1 MSFELM
7 ESETQDAVIKV
18 IGVGGCGG
26 NAVDHMIEQGV
37 QGVEFI
43 VINTD
48 AQALK
53 RSKARTQLQIG
64 ENITKGLG
72 AGAKPSVGQAAAEE
86 DRERIKEIISG
97 ANMVFITAGMG
108 GGTGTGAA
116 PIIAQIARELD
127 ILTVAV
133 VTKPFT
139 YEGNRMRFAKAGI
152 EALHEHVD
160 SLIIVPNSKLMEVL
174 GEDVTVPEAFRAAN
188 GVLQGAVAGIA
199 EVINVPGLINV
210 DFADVRTVMSE
221 NGMAM
226 MGSAIASG
234 PDRARAAAEGAI
246 SSPLLEDVSIH
257 GARGLLISV
266 TGGPDMSLYEV
277 NEAATMIQEEAH
289 DDANIIFGAVIDEK
303 MKDEIRVTVI
313 VGSVFDEIMGDEIR
327 VTVVATGLG
336 APRVAK
342 QKPEMVYRSDEV
354 YHQRTGT
361 HDEPIA
367 NVDVNYPDLET
378 PAYLRSG
385 RRAAVDAM
393 EKSGIDPYD
402 IPSFLRKQAD

>member
-1 MSFELM
+1 MFEIM
-7 ESETQDAVIKV
+7 ESQSQEAVIKV

-43 VINTD
+43 AINTD
-48 AQALK
+48 VQALN
-53 RSKARTQLQIG
+53 RNKAPTQLQIG
-64 ENITKGLG
+64 AAITQGLG
-72 AGAKPSVGQAAAEE
+72 AGAKPSVGKAAAEE
-86 DRERIKEIISG
+86 DRERIKELISG

-116 PIIAQIARELD
+116 PVVAQIARELN

-133 VTKPFT
+133 VTKPFV
-139 YEGNRMRFAKAGI
+139 YEGNRMRFAAEGI
-152 EALHEHVD
+152 KELHQHVD

-174 GEDVTVPEAFRAAN
+174 GSDVTVPEAFKAAN
-188 GVLQGAVAGIA
+188 GVLRGAVAGIA

-226 MGSAIASG
+226 MGSAVASG
-234 PDRARAAAEGAI
+234 PDRARIAAERAI
-246 SSPLLEDVSIH
+246 ASPLLEDVDMT
-257 GARGLLISV
+257 GARGVLVNITS
-266 TGGPDMSLYEV
+266 TNSLKLREMEEV
-277 NEAATMIQEEAH
+277 MACVQFAAEEA
-289 DDANIIFGAVIDEK
+289 
-303 MKDEIRVTVI
+303 TVI
-313 VGSVFDEIMGDEIR
+313 LGSVFDESMGDELR

-336 APRVAK
+336 SPLSRKAS
-342 QKPEMVYRSDEV
+342 KPEVVYVDQDYR
-354 YHQRTGT
+354 RTGT
-361 HDEPIA
+361 HDQPVS
-367 NVDVNYPDLET
+367 NVNYMELDT
-378 PAYLRSG
+378 PTIMRSG

-393 EKSGIDPYD
+393 ERSGVDTYD

>member
-1 MSFELM
+1 
-7 ESETQDAVIKV
+7 
-18 IGVGGCGG
+18 
-26 NAVDHMIEQGV
+26 MIEQGV

-64 ENITKGLG
+64 SALTKGLG

-86 DRERIKEIISG
+86 DRERIKELLMG

-116 PIIAQIARELD
+116 PIVAQIAKELD

-133 VTKPFT
+133 VTKPFK
-139 YEGNRMRFAKAGI
+139 YEGNRMRYAQAGI
-152 EALHEHVD
+152 EALSQFVD
-160 SLIIVPNSKLMEVL
+160 SLIIVPNAKLMEVL
-174 GEDVTVPEAFRAAN
+174 GNDVTVPEAFKAAN

-199 EVINVPGLINV
+199 EVINVPGLINL

-226 MGSAIASG
+226 MGSAIAG
-234 PDRARAAAEGAI
+234 GADRARIAAQRAI
-246 SSPLLEDVSIH
+246 ASPLLEDIDMS
-257 GARGLLISV
+257 GARGVLVNITSSS
-266 TGGPDMSLYEV
+266 SLKIREMDEV
-277 NEAATMIQEEAH
+277 MDCVKFAAEEA
-289 DDANIIFGAVIDEK
+289 
-303 MKDEIRVTVI
+303 TVI
-313 VGSVFDEIMGDEIR
+313 VGSVFDESMGDELR

-336 APRVAK
+336 APMAK
-342 QKPEMVYRSDEV
+342 KLAKPEVVYREE
-354 YHQRTGT
+354 QMLRTGT
-361 HDEPIA
+361 DNQPVA
-367 NVDVNYPDLET
+367 NTINYSELDIPT
-378 PAYLRSG
+378 AFRSN
-385 RRAAVDAM
+385 RREQVEAM
-393 EKSGIDPYD
+393 EKSGVDTFD

>member
-1 MSFELM
+1 MFELM
-7 ESETQDAVIKV
+7 DAQSQDAVIKV

-48 AQALK
+48 AQALN
-53 RSKARTQLQIG
+53 RSRAGTQLQIG
-64 ENITKGLG
+64 AEITKGLG
-72 AGAKPSVGQAAAEE
+72 AGAKPSVGRAAAEE
-86 DRERIKEIISG
+86 DRERIKELMKD
-97 ANMVFITAGMG
+97 ADMVFITAGMG

-116 PIIAQIARELD
+116 PIVAQIAREMS

-133 VTKPFT
+133 VTKPFM
-139 YEGNRMRFAKAGI
+139 YEGNRMRFAAEGI
-152 EALHEHVD
+152 KALHEHVD

-174 GEDVTVPEAFRAAN
+174 GNDVTVPEAFKAAN

-226 MGSAIASG
+226 MGSAVATG
-234 PDRARAAAEGAI
+234 PDRAKIAAERAI
-246 SSPLLEDVSIH
+246 ASPLLEDIDMT
-257 GARGLLISV
+257 GARGVLVNITS
-266 TGGPDMSLYEV
+266 TSSLKVREMEEV
-277 NEAATMIQEEAH
+277 MACVQFAAEEA
-289 DDANIIFGAVIDEK
+289 
-303 MKDEIRVTVI
+303 TVI
-313 VGSVFDEIMGDEIR
+313 LGSVFDESMGEELR

-336 APRVAK
+336 GPLERK
-342 QKPEMVYRSDEV
+342 QSKPDIFVVEQEYK
-354 YHQRTGT
+354 RTGT
-361 HDEPIA
+361 HDMPMS
-367 NVDVNYPDLET
+367 NVNYGELDT
-378 PAYLRSG
+378 PTIMRSG
-385 RRAAVDAM
+385 RRAAVDAL
-393 EKSGIDPYD
+393 EKSGVDTYD

>member
-1 MSFELM
+1 MFEIM
-7 ESETQDAVIKV
+7 EAQSQEAVIKV

-37 QGVEFI
+37 QGVEFV

-64 ENITKGLG
+64 ASITKGLG

-86 DRERIKEIISG
+86 DRDRIREMIQG

-116 PIIAQIARELD
+116 PIVAQIAKEMD

-133 VTKPFT
+133 VTKPFA

-152 EALHEHVD
+152 EALHEFVD

-174 GEDVTVPEAFRAAN
+174 GMDITVPEAFKAAN

-234 PDRARAAAEGAI
+234 EGRARIAAERAI
-246 SSPLLEDVSIH
+246 ASPLLEDVDMS
-257 GARGLLISV
+257 GARGVL
-266 TGGPDMSLYEV
+266 V
-277 NEAATMIQEEAH
+277 NITSSSYLKLKEIDDVMECVQFAAEEA
-289 DDANIIFGAVIDEK
+289 
-303 MKDEIRVTVI
+303 TVI
-313 VGSVFDEIMGDEIR
+313 VGSVFDDAMGEDLR

-336 APRVAK
+336 APLARR
-342 QKPEMVYRSDEV
+342 QPKPEVVYRSEETF
-354 YHQRTGT
+354 QRTGT
-361 HDEPIA
+361 DNEPA
-367 NVDVNYPDLET
+367 PNASVNYAELDT
-378 PAYLRSG
+378 PAVMRRG
-385 RRAAVDAM
+385 RREAVDAM
-393 EKSGIDPYD
+393 EKSGVDTYD

>member
-1 MSFELM
+1 MFEIM
-7 ESETQDAVIKV
+7 EAQSQDAVIKV

-37 QGVEFI
+37 LGVEFI

-64 ENITKGLG
+64 ANITKGLG

-86 DRERIKEIISG
+86 DRERIKEMIMG

-116 PIIAQIARELD
+116 PIVAQIAKELD

-139 YEGNRMRFAKAGI
+139 YEGNRMRYAKAGI
-152 EALHEHVD
+152 EALSEYVD
-160 SLIIVPNSKLMEVL
+160 SLIIVPNAKLMEVL
-174 GEDVTVPEAFRAAN
+174 GSDITVPEAFKAAN

-234 PDRARAAAEGAI
+234 PDRARVAAERAI
-246 SSPLLEDVSIH
+246 ASPLLEDVDMS
-257 GARGLLISV
+257 GARGVL
-266 TGGPDMSLYEV
+266 V
-277 NEAATMIQEEAH
+277 NITSSSALKLKEIDDVMECVQFAAEEA
-289 DDANIIFGAVIDEK
+289 
-303 MKDEIRVTVI
+303 TVI
-313 VGSVFDEIMGDEIR
+313 VGSVFDENMGDGLR

-336 APRVAK
+336 APMARSK
-342 QKPEMVYRSDEV
+342 QAKPEVVYRGEES
-354 YHQRTGT
+354 YQRTGT
-361 HDEPIA
+361 DNHP
-367 NVDVNYPDLET
+367 VNNGINYNELDT
-378 PAYLRSG
+378 PAVMRRG
-385 RRAAVDAM
+385 RRETIDAM
-393 EKSGIDPYD
+393 EKSGMDTLD

>member
-1 MSFELM
+1 MFEIVDAQL
-7 ESETQDAVIKV
+7 QDAVIKV

-26 NAVDHMIEQGV
+26 NAVDHMIDQGV

-53 RSKARTQLQIG
+53 RNKARTQLQIG
-64 ENITKGLG
+64 STITKGLG
-72 AGAKPSVGQAAAEE
+72 AGAIPDVGRAAAEE
-86 DRERIKEIISG
+86 DRERIAELLRG

-116 PIIAQIARELD
+116 PIVAQIAKELE

-133 VTKPFT
+133 VTKPFAH
-139 YEGNRMRFAKAGI
+139 EGKRMRLAQAGI
-152 EALHEHVD
+152 EALSEHVD
-160 SLIIVPNSKLMEVL
+160 SLIIVPNEKLMTVL
-174 GEDVTVPEAFRAAN
+174 GEDTTLLDAFRSSN

-226 MGSAIASG
+226 MGSAVASG
-234 PDRARAAAEGAI
+234 PDRARIAAERAI
-246 SSPLLEDVSIH
+246 ASPLLEDMDMT
-257 GARGLLISV
+257 GARGVLVNITSSS
-266 TGGPDMSLYEV
+266 SLKLKELEEV
-277 NEAATMIQEEAH
+277 MECVQFAAEEA
-289 DDANIIFGAVIDEK
+289 
-303 MKDEIRVTVI
+303 TVI
-313 VGSVFDEIMGDEIR
+313 VGSVFDEAMGDEMR

-336 APRVAK
+336 APQARK
-342 QKPEMVYRSDEV
+342 QAKPEIVYQNQDF
-354 YHQRTGT
+354 QRTGT
-361 HDEPIA
+361 HDEA
-367 NVDVNYPDLET
+367 TSNVNYGELET
-378 PAYLRSG
+378 PAIMRSG

-393 EKSGIDPYD
+393 EKSGVDTYD

>member
-1 MSFELM
+1 MFEIM
-7 ESETQDAVIKV
+7 ETQSQDAVIKV

-48 AQALK
+48 AQALN
-53 RSKARTQLQIG
+53 RSRARTQLQIG
-64 ENITKGLG
+64 AAITQGLG
-72 AGAKPSVGQAAAEE
+72 AGAKPSVGKAAAEE
-86 DRERIKEIISG
+86 DRVRIKELIAGS
-97 ANMVFITAGMG
+97 NMVFITAGMG

-116 PIIAQIARELD
+116 PIVAQIAREMN

-133 VTKPFT
+133 VTKPFI
-139 YEGNRMRFAKAGI
+139 YEGNRMRFAAEGI
-152 EALHEHVD
+152 KELHEHVD

-174 GEDVTVPEAFRAAN
+174 GKDVTVPEAFKAAN

-226 MGSAIASG
+226 MGSAVASG
-234 PDRARAAAEGAI
+234 PDRAKIAAERAI
-246 SSPLLEDVSIH
+246 ASPLLEDVDMT
-257 GARGLLISV
+257 GARGVLVNITSSS
-266 TGGPDMSLYEV
+266 SLKVSEMEDV
-277 NEAATMIQEEAH
+277 MNCVQFAAEEA
-289 DDANIIFGAVIDEK
+289 
-303 MKDEIRVTVI
+303 TVI
-313 VGSVFDEIMGDEIR
+313 LGSVFDESMCDELR

-336 APRVAK
+336 GPLERK
-342 QKPEMVYRSDEV
+342 MTKPEVVYVDQD
-354 YHQRTGT
+354 YKRTGT
-361 HDEPIA
+361 HDQPVASI
-367 NVDVNYPDLET
+367 NYGELEMPT
-378 PAYLRSG
+378 IMRTG
-385 RRAAVDAM
+385 RRATVEAM
-393 EKSGIDPYD
+393 EKSGVETYD

>member
-1 MSFELM
+1 MFELL
-7 ESETQDAVIKV
+7 EAQSLDAIIKV

-26 NAVDHMIEQGV
+26 NAINHMIEQGV

-43 VINTD
+43 AINTD

-53 RSKARTQLQIG
+53 SSKATTQLQIG
-64 ENITKGLG
+64 SNITKGLG

-86 DRERIKEIISG
+86 DREQIKELIRG

-116 PIIAQIARELD
+116 PIVAQIAKELD

-133 VTKPFT
+133 VTKPFA

-152 EALHEHVD
+152 EALQEHVD

-174 GEDVTVPEAFRAAN
+174 GDDITVPEAFKAAN

-226 MGSAIASG
+226 MGSAIATG
-234 PDRARAAAEGAI
+234 ADRARIAAERAI
-246 SSPLLEDVSIH
+246 ASPLLEDIDMS
-257 GARGLLISV
+257 GARGVL
-266 TGGPDMSLYEV
+266 V
-277 NEAATMIQEEAH
+277 NITSSSMLRLKEIDDVMECVQFAAEEA
-289 DDANIIFGAVIDEK
+289 
-303 MKDEIRVTVI
+303 TVI
-313 VGSVFDEIMGDEIR
+313 VGSVFDENMGDGLR

-336 APRVAK
+336 APMVRK
-342 QKPEMVYRSDEV
+342 QAKPEVVFRSEET
-354 YHQRTGT
+354 YLRTGT
-361 HDEPIA
+361 DNEPIA
-367 NVDVNYPDLET
+367 NVNYGELET
-378 PAYLRSG
+378 PTIMRSG
-385 RRAAVDAM
+385 RRAAVDAL
-393 EKSGIDPYD
+393 EKSGVDTYD

>member
-1 MSFELM
+1 MFEIM
-7 ESETQDAVIKV
+7 ESHPQDAVIKV

-48 AQALK
+48 AQALN

-64 ENITKGLG
+64 AAITKGLG
-72 AGAKPSVGQAAAEE
+72 AGAKPSIGKAAAEE
-86 DRERIKEIISG
+86 DRERIKEMISG

-116 PIIAQIARELD
+116 PIVAQIAREMN

-133 VTKPFT
+133 VTKPFA
-139 YEGNRMRFAKAGI
+139 YEGNRMRYAIEGI
-152 EALHEHVD
+152 KALHEHVD
-160 SLIIVPNSKLMEVL
+160 SLIVVPNSKLMEVL
-174 GEDVTVPEAFRAAN
+174 GNEVTVPEAFKAAN

-226 MGSAIASG
+226 MGSAVASG
-234 PDRARAAAEGAI
+234 PDCARIAAERAI
-246 SSPLLEDVSIH
+246 ASPLLEDVDMT
-257 GARGLLISV
+257 GARGVLVNITS
-266 TGGPDMSLYEV
+266 TSSLKVREMEEV
-277 NEAATMIQEEAH
+277 MACVQFAAEEA
-289 DDANIIFGAVIDEK
+289 
-303 MKDEIRVTVI
+303 TVI
-313 VGSVFDEIMGDEIR
+313 LGSVFDESMGDELR

-336 APRVAK
+336 LPLERNVAK
-342 QKPEMVYRSDEV
+342 PEVVYVGREST
-354 YHQRTGT
+354 RTGT
-361 HDEPIA
+361 HDQS
-367 NVDVNYPDLET
+367 VGSVNYIELET
-378 PAYLRSG
+378 PTIMRSG
-385 RRAAVDAM
+385 RRATVDAM
-393 EKSGIDPYD
+393 EKAGVDTYD

>member
-1 MSFELM
+1 MGLILVIFEETTMFEIM
-7 ESETQDAVIKV
+7 EAQTQDAIIKV

-37 QGVEFI
+37 LGVEFI

-64 ENITKGLG
+64 SNITKGLG

-86 DRERIKEIISG
+86 DRDRIKEMIAG

-116 PIIAQIARELD
+116 PIIAQIAKEMD

-133 VTKPFT
+133 VTKPFA
-139 YEGNRMRFAKAGI
+139 YEGNRMRYAKAGI
-152 EALHEHVD
+152 EALSEYVD

-174 GEDVTVPEAFRAAN
+174 GDDITVPEAFKAAN

-199 EVINVPGLINV
+199 E
-210 DFADVRTVMSE
+210 VRTVMSE

-234 PDRARAAAEGAI
+234 PDRARIAAERAI
-246 SSPLLEDVSIH
+246 ASPLLEDVDMS
-257 GARGLLISV
+257 GARGVL
-266 TGGPDMSLYEV
+266 V
-277 NEAATMIQEEAH
+277 NITSSSTLKLKEIDDVMECVQFAAEEA
-289 DDANIIFGAVIDEK
+289 
-303 MKDEIRVTVI
+303 TVI
-313 VGSVFDEIMGDEIR
+313 VGSVFDENMGDGLR

-336 APRVAK
+336 TPMARRQP
-342 QKPEMVYRSDEV
+342 KPEMVYRGEDA
-354 YHQRTGT
+354 YQRTGT
-361 HDEPIA
+361 DNHVVSNSI
-367 NVDVNYPDLET
+367 NYTELDT
-378 PAYLRSG
+378 PAVMRRG
-385 RRAAVDAM
+385 RRETIDAM
-393 EKSGIDPYD
+393 EKSGMDTLD

>member
-1 MSFELM
+1 MAFELM
-7 ESETQDAVIKV
+7 EAETQEAVIKV

-37 QGVEFI
+37 MGVEFI

-64 ENITKGLG
+64 ANITKGLG

-86 DRERIKEIISG
+86 DRERIKEMISG

-116 PIIAQIARELD
+116 PIVAQIARELD

-133 VTKPFT
+133 VTKPFA

-152 EALHEHVD
+152 DALHEHVD

-174 GEDVTVPEAFRAAN
+174 GNYVTVPEAFKAAN

-226 MGSAIASG
+226 MGSAIATG
-234 PDRARAAAEGAI
+234 PDRARLAAEAAI
-246 SSPLLEDVSIH
+246 ASPLLEDVDMS
-257 GARGLLISV
+257 GARGVLVNITSSS
-266 TGGPDMSLYEV
+266 SLKLKELEDV
-277 NEAATMIQEEAH
+277 MECVQFAAEEA
-289 DDANIIFGAVIDEK
+289 
-303 MKDEIRVTVI
+303 TVI
-313 VGSVFDEIMGDEIR
+313 VGSVFDENMGEELR

-336 APRVAK
+336 AQQARK
-342 QKPEMVYRSDEV
+342 QPKPEIAYRGEETCL
-354 YHQRTGT
+354 RTGT
-361 HDEPIA
+361 DNEPIA
-367 NVDVNYPDLET
+367 NAGVNYVELDT
-378 PAYLRSG
+378 PTIMRSG

-393 EKSGIDPYD
+393 EKSGVDTYD

>member
-1 MSFELM
+1 MFEIM
-7 ESETQDAVIKV
+7 EAQTQDAVIKV

-26 NAVDHMIEQGV
+26 NAVDHMIEAGV

-53 RSKARTQLQIG
+53 RSKSRTQLQIG
-64 ENITKGLG
+64 ANITKGLG

-86 DRERIKEIISG
+86 DRDRIREMIQG

-116 PIIAQIARELD
+116 PIVAQIAKELD

-139 YEGNRMRFAKAGI
+139 YEGNRMRYAKAGI
-152 EALHEHVD
+152 EALTQHVD

-174 GEDVTVPEAFRAAN
+174 GDDVTVPEAFKAAN

-226 MGSAIASG
+226 MGSAIANG
-234 PDRARAAAEGAI
+234 ADRARVAAERAI
-246 SSPLLEDVSIH
+246 ASPLLEDMDMS
-257 GARGLLISV
+257 GARGVL
-266 TGGPDMSLYEV
+266 V
-277 NEAATMIQEEAH
+277 NITSSSGLRLKEIDDVMECVQFAAEEA
-289 DDANIIFGAVIDEK
+289 
-303 MKDEIRVTVI
+303 TVI
-313 VGSVFDEIMGDEIR
+313 VGSVFDDSMGDELR

-336 APRVAK
+336 GRVMSK
-342 QKPEMVYRSDEV
+342 QAKPEVVYRQEEV
-354 YHQRTGT
+354 YQRTGT
-361 HDEPIA
+361 DNQPVA
-367 NVDVNYPDLET
+367 VDYHTLDT
-378 PAYLRSG
+378 PTAFRTG
-385 RRAAVDAM
+385 RREQIEAM
-393 EKSGIDPYD
+393 EKSGMDTLD